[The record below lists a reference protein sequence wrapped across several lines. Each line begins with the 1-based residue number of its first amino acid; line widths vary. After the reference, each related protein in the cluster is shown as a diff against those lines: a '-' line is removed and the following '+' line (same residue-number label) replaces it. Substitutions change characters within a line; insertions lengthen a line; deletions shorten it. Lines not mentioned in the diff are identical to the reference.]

1 MKADTRN
8 DMKPMGLPDV
18 VPKLLISA
26 MAIIWI
32 GWQLYGGLKI
42 INEDQ
47 WPFTGYPMYSGTHK
61 IGDPIFQPKLI
72 GYTLGGGQ
80 VEVTGEDLGIRYYA
94 LVWRIMERGPEELI
108 PKALALY
115 NQTRSETQERLS
127 RLDLVHEG
135 HIYGLRF
142 PLQPYK
148 KTIFSYEVPK

>member
-1 MKADTRN
+1 MKADTSD
-8 DMKPMGLPDV
+8 DMRPTVLPEV

-26 MAIIWI
+26 LAVIWI

-47 WPFTGYPMYSGTHK
+47 WPFTGYPMYSFPHK
-61 IGDPIFQPKLI
+61 IGDPIFQPKLL
-72 GYTLGGGQ
+72 GYTLGGRQ
-80 VEVTGEDLGIRYYA
+80 VEITGQDLGIRYYA
-94 LVWRIMERGPEELI
+94 LAFRIRERGPEELI
-108 PKALALY
+108 PKTLALY
-115 NQTRSETQERLS
+115 NQTRSDPQERLS

-135 HIYGLRF
+135 QVYGLGF